1 MSKSKTEQKTEAA
14 TERPT
19 TKVGPLRVTDPAKYK
34 QLKLIRSQR
43 RIERRKAVIE
53 AANEILSKLD
63 KPVKAKPNKKL
74 TREKR
79 SGREIKVQ
87 FTGLGSTIASFDL
100 VEKK

>member
-1 MSKSKTEQKTEAA
+1 MSETQTEVKTEAKP
-14 TERPT
+14 ERPT
-19 TKVGPLRVTDPAKYK
+19 TKVGPLRVTNPAKYK

-53 AANEILSKLD
+53 AANEVLSKLE

-79 SGREIKVQ
+79 TGRSIKAVYSAVGKVLSA
-87 FTGLGSTIASFDL
+87 FELGEA
-100 VEKK
+100 K